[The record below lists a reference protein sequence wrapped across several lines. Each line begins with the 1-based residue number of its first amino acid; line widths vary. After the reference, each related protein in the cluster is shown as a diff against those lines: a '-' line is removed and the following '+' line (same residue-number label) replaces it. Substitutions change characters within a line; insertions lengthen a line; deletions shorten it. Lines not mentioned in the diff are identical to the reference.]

1 MMTEKQKT
9 IVDIHIAEV
18 NKWIDNYGKLNRKH
32 IELKK
37 ENKNLIQFL
46 ANCKSATDKLKEDL
60 EKMTK
65 ACNHNFYLKQEL
77 FENSIPKEEYD
88 KLKKEL
94 KETEDDRDYFES
106 ESETY
111 DCDELEDEIEELQKN
126 SIPKEEVRKVLNE
139 ELRYG
144 EKVYTFGEYLDGC
157 VETIERIK
165 KQLLGE
171 K

>member
-1 MMTEKQKT
+1 MMTGKQKT
-9 IVDIHIAEV
+9 CLGFWEEDAIDTGCESYDV
-18 NKWIDNYGKLNRKH
+18 NLTVAF
-32 IELKK
+32 
-37 ENKNLIQFL
+37 Q
-46 ANCKSATDKLKEDL
+46 AV
-60 EKMTK
+60 
-65 ACNHNFYLKQEL
+65 
-77 FENSIPKEEYD
+77 PKEEYD